1 MRGVRVDARDV
12 VVNHVV
18 DARQEDAPE
27 HSGVGGGDNLHGE
40 HVHGSADVVGGGQG
54 NARAHQGVGNVDAA
68 LAVGGGL
75 QSGLPHKAQHGVLV
89 RGIPGA
95 QHVDDTEPGVLP
107 LDLLAL
113 AVGVDHVQARAL
125 QGVQPAAHG
134 VLVQLPA
141 VDGDRHGGK
150 GVIQDLA
157 ALVLGG
163 DAELV
168 LEAQGHAA
176 FGFLLA
182 PPQREGFQ
190 LQVGIGV
197 PGAQLALAAL
207 DVVGVAV
214 LVLAV
219 VERLHRGKGLFDYLV
234 GFTIH
239 GGFFQGDDA
248 LAGGDGV
255 LLVDIA
261 VDPHQQGV
269 VRHSF

>member
-12 VVNHVV
+12 VVNHIV

-27 HSGVGGGDNLHGE
+27 HSGVGGGNDLHGE
-40 HVHGSADVVGGGQG
+40 HVHVSADVVGGGQG

-68 LAVGGGL
+68 LAVGGGF
-75 QSGLPHKAQHGVLV
+75 QSGLPHEAQHVVLV

-141 VDGDRHGGK
+141 VDGDRHGGE

-157 ALVLGG
+157 VLVFGG

-197 PGAQLALAAL
+197 PGAQLALAAF

-219 VERLHRGKGLFDYLV
+219 VERLHRGKGLFDYLI
-234 GFTIH
+234 GLTIH

>member
-1 MRGVRVDARDV
+1 MVF
-12 VVNHVV
+12 
-18 DARQEDAPE
+18 
-27 HSGVGGGDNLHGE
+27 
-40 HVHGSADVVGGGQG
+40 
-54 NARAHQGVGNVDAA
+54 
-68 LAVGGGL
+68 
-75 QSGLPHKAQHGVLV
+75 
-89 RGIPGA
+89 
-95 QHVDDTEPGVLP
+95 
-107 LDLLAL
+107 
-113 AVGVDHVQARAL
+113 
-125 QGVQPAAHG
+125 
-134 VLVQLPA
+134 
-141 VDGDRHGGK
+141 
-150 GVIQDLA
+150 
-157 ALVLGG
+157 GG

-182 PPQREGFQ
+182 PPQRKGFQ

-219 VERLHRGKGLFDYLV
+219 VERLHRGKGLFDYLIV
-234 GFTIH
+234 TIH

-248 LAGGDGV
+248 LSGGDGV